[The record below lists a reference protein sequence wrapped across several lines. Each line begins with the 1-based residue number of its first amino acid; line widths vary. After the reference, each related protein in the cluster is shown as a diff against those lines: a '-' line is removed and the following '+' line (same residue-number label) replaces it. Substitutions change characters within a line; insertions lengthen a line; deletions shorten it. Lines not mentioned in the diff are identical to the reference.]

1 MRKRAAV
8 LLTAAIAAASLAVS
22 ASAVAGASVSSKGAA
37 VCTGK
42 TKKAATKQIKTAYDY
57 FLNGSLGY
65 TADQKAAYIQ
75 YLSGKKL
82 NADFL
87 AKFQASSAANAEAAK
102 TTSVQVNSVTC
113 KGKNG
118 AVVAFDLVLGGKPAV
133 GLAPP
138 GGAVLEGKT
147 WKVSGLTVCNLQAL
161 GDATVIETEPCSTI
175 VLKETL

>member
-1 MRKRAAV
+1 MRKRAAI
-8 LLTAAIAAASLAVS
+8 LLAAAITAGSLTVS

-37 VCTGK
+37 VCAGK
-42 TKKAATKQIKTAYDY
+42 TKKVAIKDIKTAFDY
-57 FLNGSLGY
+57 FLNGSKGY

-75 YLSGKKL
+75 YLSGPKL
-82 NADFL
+82 SADLL

-113 KGKNG
+113 KGKKG
-118 AVVAFDLVLGGKPAV
+118 AVVAFDLVLGGSPAV

-147 WKVSGLTVCNLQAL
+147 WKVSGLTLCNLQAL
-161 GDATVIETEPCSTI
+161 GDPTVLETEPCASI
-175 VLKETL
+175 VLDETL